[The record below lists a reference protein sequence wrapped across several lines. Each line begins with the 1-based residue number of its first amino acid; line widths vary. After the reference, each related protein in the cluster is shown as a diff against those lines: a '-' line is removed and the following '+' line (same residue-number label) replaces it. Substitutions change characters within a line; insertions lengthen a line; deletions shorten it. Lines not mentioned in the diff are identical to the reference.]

1 MHLLSVHS
9 RGFLDLTSRLRRLW
23 YIQAVLMDIPEMFVG
38 YRDESYMLT
47 KTAAFPT
54 SHFKPTHRDMH
65 REFAHAHGVLKT
77 LRHRCASYD
86 DWEAGNLDDIIWEAS
101 IEQGCVKQLR
111 MLGEREV
118 AVLRTYADGRRLGL
132 LPARSVDELRKLKL
146 ELKM

>member
-1 MHLLSVHS
+1 
-9 RGFLDLTSRLRRLW
+9 
-23 YIQAVLMDIPEMFVG
+23 MDIPEMFVG

-47 KTAAFPT
+47 KTATFPT

-65 REFAHAHGVLKT
+65 REFAHAHSVLKT

-101 IEQGCVKQLR
+101 IEQGRVKQLR